1 MANVAIN
8 GLGRI
13 GRAALKIIMETPGLD
28 LVAVNDI
35 GSLDNLAYLLRYDTA
50 FGRYDK
56 SVEEADGKLVI
67 NGQSIAFL
75 QERNPE
81 DLPWSEM
88 NVDLVFECV
97 GIFTDMEGASKHIK
111 AGAKFVIISGPTKS
125 ADVPTVVHGVNTAD
139 GETRVLSCAS
149 CTTNNITPVLEIL
162 DRYIGIEKAI
172 MTTVHAY
179 TSTQELIDTPKQK
192 DFRRGR
198 AAAQNIIPTTT
209 GAAKA
214 STKALPQLEGKFDG
228 ISMRVPV
235 ITGSIS
241 DMVFVTKRDT
251 SAEEVNEIF
260 RKEAATDRYKGIL
273 GVTDEPL
280 VSSDIIGETHASVV
294 DLGMTRVVDGDL
306 LKVLAW
312 YDNEWSYTSQMIRE
326 AVSTLKNAGLVPA

>member
-1 MANVAIN
+1 MAARVRRGGDARV
-8 GLGRI
+8 GEG
-13 GRAALKIIMETPGLD
+13 AA
-28 LVAVNDI
+28 
-35 GSLDNLAYLLRYDTA
+35 TA
-50 FGRYDK
+50 A
-56 SVEEADGKLVI
+56 EATRLSAAA
-67 NGQSIAFL
+67 SIAKTCSCFVAML
-75 QERNPE
+75 AGIAWLYPQLPAEYTPRE
-81 DLPWSEM
+81 DRGT
-88 NVDLVFECV
+88 F
-97 GIFTDMEGASKHIK
+97 
-111 AGAKFVIISGPTKS
+111 FVIISGPTKS

-251 SAEEVNEIF
+251 SSEEVNEIF

>member
-13 GRAALKIIMETPGLD
+13 GRAAFKIIMETPGLD

-50 FGRYDK
+50 YGRYHK
-56 SVEEADGKLVI
+56 SVEEADGKLIVD
-67 NGQSIAFL
+67 GQTIAFL

-81 DLPWSEM
+81 DLPWAEM

-162 DRYIGIEKAI
+162 DRHIGIEKAI
-172 MTTVHAY
+172 MTTIHAY
-179 TSTQELIDTPKQK
+179 TSTQELIDTPLQK

-209 GAAKA
+209 GAAIA

-228 ISMRVPV
+228 IAMRVPV

-251 SAEEVNEIF
+251 SAEEVNDLF
-260 RKEAATDRYKGIL
+260 RQEAATDRYKGIL

-294 DLGMTRVVDGDL
+294 DLSMTRVVDGNL

>member
-50 FGRYDK
+50 YGRYHK
-56 SVEEADGKLVI
+56 SVEVADGNLVVD
-67 NGQSIAFL
+67 GQEIAFL

-81 DLPWSEM
+81 DLPWAEM

-139 GETRVLSCAS
+139 GETRIISCAS
-149 CTTNNITPVLEIL
+149 CTTNNITPVVEIL
-162 DRYIGIEKAI
+162 ERHIGIEKAI

-179 TSTQELIDTPKQK
+179 TSTQELVDTPLQK

-214 STKALPQLEGKFDG
+214 TTKALPQLSGKFDG

-235 ITGSIS
+235 IVGSIS

-251 SAEEVNEIF
+251 TAEEVNGLF
-260 RKEAATDRYKGIL
+260 RQEAATDRYKGIL

-294 DLGMTRVVDGDL
+294 DLSLTRVVDGNL

-326 AVSTLKNAGLVPA
+326 AVSTLQNAGMVPA

>member
-50 FGRYDK
+50 YGRYHK
-56 SVEEADGKLVI
+56 SVEVADGNLVVD
-67 NGQSIAFL
+67 GQEIAFL

-81 DLPWSEM
+81 DLPWAEM

-97 GIFTDMEGASKHIK
+97 GIFTDMEGASKHVK

-139 GETRVLSCAS
+139 GETRIISCAS
-149 CTTNNITPVLEIL
+149 CTTNNITPVVEIL
-162 DRYIGIEKAI
+162 ERHIGIEKAI

-179 TSTQELIDTPKQK
+179 TSTQELVDTPLQK

-214 STKALPQLEGKFDG
+214 TTKALPQLSGKFDG

-235 ITGSIS
+235 IVGSIS

-251 SAEEVNEIF
+251 TAEEVNGLF
-260 RKEAATDRYKGIL
+260 RQEAATDRYKGIL

-294 DLGMTRVVDGDL
+294 DLSLTRVVDGNL

-326 AVSTLKNAGLVPA
+326 AVSTLQNAGMVPA

>member
-56 SVEEADGKLVI
+56 SVEEVDGKLVVD
-67 NGQSIAFL
+67 GQRIAFL

-97 GIFTDMEGASKHIK
+97 GIFTDMAGASKHIK

-209 GAAKA
+209 GAAIA

-251 SAEEVNEIF
+251 TAEEVNDLF
-260 RKEAATDRYKGIL
+260 RKEADTDRYKGIL

-294 DLGMTRVVDGDL
+294 DLGMTRVVDGNL

>member
-50 FGRYDK
+50 YGRYHK

-67 NGQSIAFL
+67 DGQSIAFL

>member
-50 FGRYDK
+50 YARYHK
-56 SVEEADGKLVI
+56 SVEEADGKLVVD
-67 NGQSIAFL
+67 GQRITFL

-81 DLPWSEM
+81 DLPWAEL

-125 ADVPTVVHGVNTAD
+125 ADVPTIVHGVNTAD

-162 DRYIGIEKAI
+162 DRHIGIEKAI
-172 MTTVHAY
+172 MTTIHAY
-179 TSTQELIDTPKQK
+179 TSTQELIDTPLQK

-209 GAAKA
+209 GAAIA

-228 ISMRVPV
+228 IAMRVPV

-251 SAEEVNEIF
+251 SAEEVNDLF
-260 RKEAATDRYKGIL
+260 RQEAATDRYKGIL

-294 DLGMTRVVDGDL
+294 DLSMTRVVDGNL

>member
-50 FGRYDK
+50 YGRYHK
-56 SVEEADGKLVI
+56 SVEVADGNLVVD
-67 NGQSIAFL
+67 GQEIAFL

-81 DLPWSEM
+81 DLPWAEM

-139 GETRVLSCAS
+139 GETRIISCAS
-149 CTTNNITPVLEIL
+149 CTTNNITPVVEIL
-162 DRYIGIEKAI
+162 ERHIGIEKAI

-179 TSTQELIDTPKQK
+179 TSTQELVDTPLQK

-214 STKALPQLEGKFDG
+214 TTKALPQLSGKFDG
-228 ISMRVPV
+228 ISMRVPMV
-235 ITGSIS
+235 VGSIS

-251 SAEEVNEIF
+251 TAEEVNSLF
-260 RKEAATDRYKGIL
+260 RQEAATDRYKGIL

-294 DLGMTRVVDGDL
+294 DLSLTRVVDGNL

-326 AVSTLKNAGLVPA
+326 AVSTLQNAGMVPA

>member
-251 SAEEVNEIF
+251 CAEEVNEIF

>member
-50 FGRYDK
+50 YGRYHK
-56 SVEEADGKLVI
+56 SVEVADGNLVVD
-67 NGQSIAFL
+67 GQEIAFL

-81 DLPWSEM
+81 DLPWAEM

-139 GETRVLSCAS
+139 GETRIISCAS
-149 CTTNNITPVLEIL
+149 CTTNNITPVVEIL
-162 DRYIGIEKAI
+162 ERHIGIEKAI

-179 TSTQELIDTPKQK
+179 TSTQELVDTPLQK

-214 STKALPQLEGKFDG
+214 TTKALPQLSGKFDG

-235 ITGSIS
+235 VVGSIS

-251 SAEEVNEIF
+251 TAEEVNGLF
-260 RKEAATDRYKGIL
+260 RQEAATDRYKGIL

-294 DLGMTRVVDGDL
+294 DLSLTRVVDGNL

-326 AVSTLKNAGLVPA
+326 AVSTLQNAGMVPA